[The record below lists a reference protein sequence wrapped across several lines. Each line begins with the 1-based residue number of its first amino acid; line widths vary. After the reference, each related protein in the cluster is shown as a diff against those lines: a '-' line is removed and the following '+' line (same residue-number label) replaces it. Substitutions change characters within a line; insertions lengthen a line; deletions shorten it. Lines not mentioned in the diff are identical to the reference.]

1 MSPLPTLAIASVLGV
16 AALGSAACSRSTAS
30 PPETRPVPATEAPLT
45 VPNDVAP
52 VGAAPTAPTWE
63 VHEWGLVD
71 ANLASGQLRLAAG
84 PALRPQRPMATRKPV
99 LYIHLGPGLAAQAFT
114 ARVTIPGGAI
124 AEMWPEAE
132 LAADGLVW
140 KNVRAT
146 SGTCA
151 SRGVQPLRDAPPAC
165 DSLDRMCELDEL
177 PRYVTDDAACLTT
190 AHGDAP
196 LLFYRGTATPRALP
210 LGVTLTKD
218 GTVDVRPVADM
229 KATPSTLIRIAM
241 PCRGPVVPGE
251 TMAVAVAKVPGP
263 EGTTIPYP
271 TQPADRAALR
281 AQLAADLATQGLTP
295 SEAKAFL
302 DAWMDE
308 LFGAGADPQREN
320 QRRLAPIR
328 PMSDALIYWMPAAT
342 IDTVATLTFEPRPT
356 AVRRAMLVRVDLGAT
371 CAATGGPAVPQ

>member
-1 MSPLPTLAIASVLGV
+1 MSNAPRLALSLMVGG
-16 AALGSAACSRSTAS
+16 ALGSACGGRSTAS
-30 PPETRPVPATEAPLT
+30 PPETRPIGTTEAPLA
-45 VPNDVAP
+45 VPNDVVP
-52 VGAAPTAPTWE
+52 VGAAPTTTTWE

-71 ANLASGQLRLAAG
+71 ASLASGQLRVAAG

-99 LYIHLGPGLAAQAFT
+99 LYIHLGPGLETQAFT
-114 ARVTIPGGAI
+114 ARVKIPGGAI
-124 AEMWPEAE
+124 AEMWPNTE
-132 LAADGLVW
+132 LTPDGLVW
-140 KNVRAT
+140 KDVRAT
-146 SGTCA
+146 AGTCA
-151 SRGVQPLRDAPPAC
+151 ARGVQPLRDAPPAC
-165 DSLDRMCELDEL
+165 DSRDRMCELDEL

-190 AHGDAP
+190 AHGEAP

-218 GTVDVRPVADM
+218 GTVDVRPLADM
-229 KATPSTLIRIAM
+229 KETPGTLIRIAM

-251 TMAVAVAKVPGP
+251 TMAVAVAAVPGP

-271 TQPADRAALR
+271 SQPADRTALR
-281 AQLAADLATQGLTP
+281 AQLAKDLADQGLTP

-308 LFGAGADPQREN
+308 LFGAGADTQREN

-356 AVRRAMLVRVDLGAT
+356 AVRRAMLVRVDLGMT
-371 CAATGGPAVPQ
+371 CAATGGPAVPE